1 VTLDTAV
8 TALAGALAGYAT
20 AKVLAAVRTKAPP
33 ARSMRINVNGKRVP
47 VVLGGPLAVG
57 ALTGM
62 ALVAMAGAVGWDPA
76 RAGPVTSGT
85 ALLIVALT
93 LAGGLD
99 DRRGNEPD
107 RGFRGHL
114 RAARAGRVTGGLVK
128 LVTGGLAGLGAG
140 ALVSSGAM
148 VVVVGASVALGANL
162 LNLTDRA
169 PGRAGKVW
177 LVLVLPLFIWGDAAW
192 VVAASPMAGALL
204 GCLGADLRE
213 RAMLGDAGANPLG
226 AVMGLGLAASLP
238 APGLLIAVAVLLAAN
253 LASERWSFSS
263 AIDKRRWLRTVD
275 RLGRK

>member
-1 VTLDTAV
+1 
-8 TALAGALAGYAT
+8 
-20 AKVLAAVRTKAPP
+20 
-33 ARSMRINVNGKRVP
+33 
-47 VVLGGPLAVG
+47 
-57 ALTGM
+57 
-62 ALVAMAGAVGWDPA
+62 
-76 RAGPVTSGT
+76 
-85 ALLIVALT
+85 
-93 LAGGLD
+93 
-99 DRRGNEPD
+99 
-107 RGFRGHL
+107 
-114 RAARAGRVTGGLVK
+114 
-128 LVTGGLAGLGAG
+128 VTGGLAGLGAG

-263 AIDKRRWLRTVD
+263 AIDKRRWLRAVD

>member
-1 VTLDTAV
+1 MTLDTAV

-33 ARSMRINVNGKRVP
+33 ARSMRTNVNGRRVP

-177 LVLVLPLFIWGDAAW
+177 LLLVVPLLVWGDAAW
-192 VVAASPMAGALL
+192 AVAAAPVAGALL

-226 AVMGLGLAASLP
+226 AVMGLGLGASLP
-238 APGLLIAVAVLLAAN
+238 APGLLVAVTLLLAGN

-263 AIDKRRWLRTVD
+263 AIDGTRWLRAVD

>member
-1 VTLDTAV
+1 MTLDTAV

-263 AIDKRRWLRTVD
+263 AIDKRRWLRAVD